1 MRFTRKPAVPATLL
15 ASPLAETASHDEL
28 RQLDRIGT
36 IVPVAAG
43 RRIIAEGAIGRECF
57 VVLDGELAVESTV
70 ARGTL
75 GAGDVAGEL
84 ALMTGRR
91 RSASVEA
98 SSDAAVYAFNRREF
112 AALFDAAP
120 QLRARVVAAARDR
133 LAPHGHELSDK
144 YLDAVSE
151 ESPTVTSWADRL
163 AGVSKWRPG
172 G

>member
-1 MRFTRKPAVPATLL
+1 MRFTRKSAVPATLL

-36 IVPVAAG
+36 IVPVSAG
-43 RRIIAEGAIGRECF
+43 RRIIAEGAVGRECF
-57 VVLDGELAVESTV
+57 VVLDGEFAVESTV

-91 RSASVEA
+91 GSATVEA

-120 QLRARVVAAARDR
+120 RLRARVVAGARDR
-133 LAPHGHELSDK
+133 LAPQGHQLSDK

-151 ESPTVTSWADRL
+151 ESPTATPSADRL
-163 AGVSKWRPG
+163 TGVPGWRSRG
-172 G
+172 